1 MGMNNS
7 NVRVAYTGVEGAFAH
22 IAAGKIMPDA
32 TRVSYHSFRSAY
44 MAVVNGECDYAVLPI
59 ENSFAGEVGQVMDLL
74 FEGDLY
80 IRGIYSLHV
89 TQNLL
94 GVKGSSEATVKKV
107 ISHYQALD
115 QCCEYLGRM
124 GYETET
130 ATNTAA
136 AAKQVALM
144 KDERIAAIASLE
156 TAKLYG
162 LDVIKAN
169 INDVADNT
177 TKFAV
182 LERRMSEII
191 DRDSDKIDV
200 YAIMFTIPNEP
211 GGLAKILMTL
221 VIFGY
226 NMRVIRSRPL
236 KGHNWTYYFYTEA
249 EGDKSSLGQAMIE
262 GLKKNCQ
269 MVKVLGH
276 YTEVDELK

>member
-1 MGMNNS
+1 MPRLDAPPMPPKKDRGTEMTRAQGQEMTRKVKACVIESRHENQP
-7 NVRVAYTGVEGAFAH
+7 
-22 IAAGKIMPDA
+22 KIP
-32 TRVSYHSFRSAY
+32 
-44 MAVVNGECDYAVLPI
+44 
-59 ENSFAGEVGQVMDLL
+59 
-74 FEGDLY
+74 
-80 IRGIYSLHV
+80 
-89 TQNLL
+89 
-94 GVKGSSEATVKKV
+94 
-107 ISHYQALD
+107 
-115 QCCEYLGRM
+115 GR
-124 GYETET
+124 T

-191 DRDSDKIDV
+191 DRDSDKTDV

-211 GGLAKILMTL
+211 GGRAKILMTL
-221 VIFGY
+221 GIFGY

-236 KGHNWTYYFYTEA
+236 KRHNWTYYFYTEA